1 MASRRARRVSERC
14 LESEYINSTLNG
26 VRRMAVPQLVW
37 VDVESRGSSPLPA
50 NISNRLSSEVSL
62 SSGTRKYIAVSF
74 AAAKRLK
81 KLERVT
87 GHSNSP
93 CFGSFSKEV
102 NLTAIGE
109 NFDVLPSD
117 NRDLRNSA
125 TQEIRALNE
134 DVIALG
140 VAVEVSGSGD
150 GRKQQADL
158 LLVQRE
164 RCLIGMEQRATRHR
178 VTRNPCNR

>member
-1 MASRRARRVSERC
+1 MPLSKRRYDVIYAKPKRRTVPRVASDVMTSYRARRMSKRR
-14 LESEYINSTLNG
+14 LESEDIDSSLYR

-37 VDVESRGSSPLPA
+37 VDVEPGGSSPLPA

-109 NFDVLPSD
+109 HFDVLPFD
-117 NRDLRNSA
+117 TRNLRNSA
-125 TQEIRALNE
+125 TQEIRTSDE
-134 DVIALG
+134 GVITNRIAIVMNSPG
-140 VAVEVSGSGD
+140 N
-150 GRKQQADL
+150 R
-158 LLVQRE
+158 
-164 RCLIGMEQRATRHR
+164 RHQ
-178 VTRNPCNR
+178 

>member
-1 MASRRARRVSERC
+1 MAEGVLER
-14 LESEYINSTLNG
+14 EYIHSSSYRLRG
-26 VRRMAVPQLVW
+26 MAVPQLVR
-37 VDVESRGSSPLPA
+37 VNVEASGSSPLPA

-164 RCLIGMEQRATRHR
+164 RGLLGMEQRATRHR
-178 VTRNPCNR
+178 VTRHTRNR